1 MRKYLI
7 GLAALAIVVL
17 ILNFG
22 WYNPILKAISW
33 LTNLSTVESGLSIVG
48 EIFVGVVVFFAT
60 YYLVGIIFRSFGFFD
75 KWLMKIAYLVI
86 STLISFALC
95 QAIAHLWL
103 TLAIA
108 GVMIAVGLFIYR
120 LNDNNRFTD

>member
-1 MRKYLI
+1 MKKFI
-7 GLAALAIVVL
+7 AIVAVVL
-17 ILNFG
+17 AFQFRLDKQISNFVV
-22 WYNPILKAISW
+22 W
-33 LTNLSTVESGLSIVG
+33 LCTLSTVESGLSVAG
-48 EIFVGVVVFFAT
+48 EVFVGAVVFFAA
-60 YYLVGIIFRSFGFFD
+60 YYLVGIIFRSLGFFD
-75 KWLMKIAYLVI
+75 KRLMKIAYFVI

-108 GVMIAVGLFIYR
+108 GVMIAVGLFIHG